1 MTAADPSE
9 DRRFKPTSG
18 IISGWLGVG
27 LAAVVLISVLLDDH
41 TVVGARVAFLAAV
54 CGLLVWCF
62 MLRPRLVIGSTELE
76 LRNAFT
82 SWHVPLASVRR
93 VAVRAVTRVYTDER
107 RCDGV
112 AVGRPVRSLMRA
124 RPQRQHSI
132 GVPGLGGR
140 RMNEDV
146 DAARIPKGQLDADM
160 VADLVVEQILTFA
173 DRAREA
179 GEQPREPRR
188 TWAWVELT
196 LLVLL
201 VVGLVVSLVT

>member
-1 MTAADPSE
+1 MTAAGPSD
-9 DRRFKPTSG
+9 DRRYKPTSG

-27 LAAVVLISVLLDDH
+27 LAAVVVISVLLDDH
-41 TVVGARVAFLAAV
+41 STTGVRVAFLAAV

-62 MLRPRLVIGSTELE
+62 MLRPRLMIGSTEVE
-76 LRNAFT
+76 LRNAFM

-93 VAVRAVTRVYTDER
+93 VAVRAVTRVHTDER
-107 RCDGV
+107 RYDGV

-124 RPQRQHSI
+124 RPQRQRSI

-160 VADLVVEQILTFA
+160 VADLVVEQILTLA
-173 DRAREA
+173 DRARES
-179 GEQPREPRR
+179 GQQPGKPRR
-188 TWAWVELT
+188 SWAWVELT

-201 VVGLVVSLVT
+201 VAGLVVSLLT

>member
-9 DRRFKPTSG
+9 DRRYKPTSG
-18 IISGWLGVG
+18 LLAGWLGVG
-27 LAAVVLISVLLDDH
+27 LATVVLVAVLLDDH
-41 TVVGARVAFLAAV
+41 TSRGTRVAFLAAV

-62 MLRPRLVIGSTELE
+62 MLRPRLIIGSTEVE
-76 LRNAFT
+76 LRNPFA

-93 VAVRAVTRVYTDER
+93 VAVRAVTRVHTDDR
-107 RCDGV
+107 RYDGV

-124 RPQRQHSI
+124 RPQRQQSI

-140 RMNEDV
+140 RMNENP

-160 VADLVVEQILTFA
+160 VADLVVEQLLTLA

-179 GEQPREPRR
+179 GHQPEPARR
-188 TWAWVELT
+188 SWAWAELV
-196 LLVLL
+196 LLALL
-201 VVGLVVSLVT
+201 VVGLVVSLLR